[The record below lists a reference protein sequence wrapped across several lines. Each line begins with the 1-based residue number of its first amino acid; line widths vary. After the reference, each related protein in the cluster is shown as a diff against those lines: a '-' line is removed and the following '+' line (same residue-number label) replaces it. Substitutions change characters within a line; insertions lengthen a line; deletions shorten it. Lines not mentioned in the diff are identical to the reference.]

1 MHYTGDEQGGSVAQQ
16 LQAPLQVQVQM
27 KSPPAP
33 AAIGPARGCCGAEG
47 LQLAACG
54 HGLSQVAKSS
64 DLNSDAGIP
73 QIRFGSS
80 EYVQPG
86 SFPAVSAPGQ
96 RWASQSDDIHNST
109 DPARSAA
116 LATSDIQV
124 LIPIG
129 GGAVRRTRDG
139 TIDDIAS

>member
-1 MHYTGDEQGGSVAQQ
+1 MCFKYCTYTQLFLVCCNCNADVMHYTCDEQGASVAQQ

-33 AAIGPARGCCGAEG
+33 AAIGPARGRCGAEG

-64 DLNSDAGIP
+64 DLSSDAGIP
-73 QIRFGSS
+73 QSRFSSS

-86 SFPAVSAPGQ
+86 LFGPWPTLG
-96 RWASQSDDIHNST
+96 
-109 DPARSAA
+109 
-116 LATSDIQV
+116 
-124 LIPIG
+124 IPI
-129 GGAVRRTRDG
+129 R
-139 TIDDIAS
+139 